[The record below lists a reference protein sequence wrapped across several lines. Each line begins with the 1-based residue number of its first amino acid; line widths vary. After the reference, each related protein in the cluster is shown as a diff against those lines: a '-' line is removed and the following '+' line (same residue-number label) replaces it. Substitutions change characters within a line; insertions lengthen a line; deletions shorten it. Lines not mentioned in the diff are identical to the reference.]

1 MPDSEGCRHWI
12 YSIGR
17 WALAPIPFCFTG
29 NLITMYHK
37 SVSLFFRF
45 FFLII
50 LIRMCS
56 FNELKAQT
64 LDLTP
69 RERDQLKSQSIALV
83 KEFEQLLNVLSH
95 KATTSS
101 DAQDIVILATA
112 DNQTRI
118 FADPKVVLEDDLY
131 SIHADSVE
139 PKDVSVQKYLNDW
152 DLFYTKGFDETVSFS
167 DLRISDFAFKGYLYL
182 KVYYVSQFKNKHKY
196 FDKNYVTKRR
206 VATIR
211 FDKKN
216 GKYVGYINGISFFRS
231 KRATG
236 SGTVLAS
243 AEDEFKPFVKEIKMK
258 LNHFTDSTIT
268 ESQIALQKKSDSLY
282 AEAVKSQMQKTEEEQ
297 RRDLFYSRAISK
309 GDSMVA
315 AKDFASAIEAYT
327 EARAFKPLETYPRT
341 KINELTRMLAGGMN
355 NNPRQMFTRQM
366 SEGDALFRQR
376 DYESARQAYQSAYI
390 ILPDNPEVIQKFY
403 QTDKIIRNKADIRRK
418 YMAGNFKLALKDYTQ
433 IISEDKTNPD
443 YFYERARC
451 YQALGEDKKAM
462 ADLNSAI
469 ALDAVFAEALKMR
482 ASSFRNENDLAKAI
496 ADYNTLIQVNPNLAE
511 YHQQKGFLLAQSK
524 EYDKAI
530 DEFNQAL
537 KLDPKDVQSATA
549 KANAQRKSSKLDE
562 ALVSA
567 DAALAINPVF
577 SSALFMKGMVLMQK
591 GYESKAGVEFAK
603 AYKLGLNV
611 DEAKELDKYHD
622 DYLNLAR
629 TNAKNNQQAE
639 AIKFVQKALLVKPVS
654 VDALYFLAVQEA
666 AIGKSADA
674 IRDLDQCI
682 SLKENFVPAYVK
694 KGQILSGKK
703 DYRTAL
709 PLLHTAFHLDNRN
722 LDACRGLGDAFV
734 AQSQFD
740 SALVWFNTAFLIK
753 SADPVTLVKRALCHY
768 SMENYHK
775 ALLDV
780 ENAIREDNKLAD
792 AHFYKGKI
800 NRALKQGFNAI
811 DNYNEAARLGYNK
824 YDCLVETGL
833 TYASM
838 SNHKQAIKAFGDA
851 IVLQPG
857 QSDAYALRA
866 ASYKE
871 RDDFTNAR
879 SDYESAIRIDSL
891 GPNPDCLSELGFI
904 HIRSANFTE
913 AQPRFEKA
921 LTIDPNHPGAGYGL
935 GVVFYNQGKKEAAL
949 QSFERAFQTG
959 KLEFSQIK
967 KDIWMKDILKDPEF
981 LKLKDSGLK

>member
-1 MPDSEGCRHWI
+1 MNLKNYRPFYCI
-12 YSIGR
+12 SI
-17 WALAPIPFCFTG
+17 
-29 NLITMYHK
+29 
-37 SVSLFFRF
+37 LF
-45 FFLII
+45 LLVQI
-50 LIRMCS
+50 LGFS
-56 FNELKAQT
+56 KANAQN

-101 DAQDIVILATA
+101 DAQDIVVLATA

-131 SIHADSVE
+131 SIQADSVE
-139 PKDVSVQKYLNDW
+139 PKDVSIQKYLNDW
-152 DLFYTKGFDETVSFS
+152 DLFYTKGFEETVSFS

-216 GKYVGYINGISFFRS
+216 GMYVGYINGISFFRS
-231 KRATG
+231 KKATG
-236 SGTVLAS
+236 NGTVLAS
-243 AEDEFKPFVKEIKMK
+243 PDDEFKPFVKEIKMK

-282 AEAVKSQMQKTEEEQ
+282 AEAVKSQMQKSEDEQ
-297 RRDLFYSRAISK
+297 RRDLFYSKAISK
-309 GDSMVA
+309 GDSMLA
-315 AKDFASAIEAYT
+315 IKDFASAIEAYT

-366 SEGDALFRQR
+366 TEGDALFKQR
-376 DYESARQAYQSAYI
+376 DYEVARQAYQSAYI
-390 ILPDNPEVIQKFY
+390 ILPDNPDVIQKFY

-418 YMAGNFKLALKDYTQ
+418 YMAGNFKLALKDYTR
-433 IISEDKTNPD
+433 IIAEDKTNPD

-451 YQALGEDKKAM
+451 YQALGENKKAM

-469 ALDAVFAEALKMR
+469 SLDPVFAEALKMR
-482 ASSFRNENDLAKAI
+482 ASAYQKEHDIPKAI
-496 ADYNTLIQVNPNLAE
+496 ADFNSLILVSPNLAE
-511 YHQQKGFLLAQSK
+511 YHQQKGFLLAQNK
-524 EYDKAI
+524 DYDKAI
-530 DEFNQAL
+530 EEFNLAL

-549 KANAQRKSSKLDE
+549 KADAQRKSARLDD

-567 DAALAINPVF
+567 DAAIAINPVF
-577 SSALFMKGMVLMQK
+577 SSALFMKGMILMLK
-591 GYESKAGVEFAK
+591 GYESRAGVEFAK

-629 TNAKNNQQAE
+629 TNAKNNQNTE
-639 AIKFVQKALLVKPVS
+639 SVKFVQKALLVKPVS
-654 VDALYFLAVQEA
+654 VDALFFLAVQEA
-666 AIGKSADA
+666 AMGKTTDA

-682 SLKENFVPAYVK
+682 VLKENFVPAYVK
-694 KGQILSGKK
+694 KGQILCGKK
-703 DYRTAL
+703 DFQTAL
-709 PLLHTAFHLDNRN
+709 PLLHTAFHLDSRN

-734 AQSQFD
+734 ALSQYD

-753 SADPVTLVKRALCHY
+753 SADPVTLVKRARCHY

-780 ENAIREDNKLAD
+780 ENAIREDNKLAE
-792 AHFYKGKI
+792 AHFYKGKV
-800 NRALKQGFNAI
+800 NKALKQGFNAI
-811 DNYNEAARLGYNK
+811 DNYNEASRLGYNK
-824 YDCLVETGL
+824 YDCLVETGI
-833 TYASM
+833 TYSSM

-851 IVLQPG
+851 ITLQPG

-866 ASYKE
+866 ACFRE
-871 RDDFTNAR
+871 RDDFKNAQ
-879 SDYESAIRIDSL
+879 SDYEAAIRIDSL

-904 HIRSANFTE
+904 HIRSGNFTE
-913 AQPRFEKA
+913 AQSRFEKA
-921 LTIDPNHPGAGYGL
+921 LIIDPNHPGAGYGL
-935 GVVFYNQGKKEAAL
+935 GVVLFNQGKKESAL
-949 QSFERAFQTG
+949 QSFERVLQTG
-959 KLEFSQIK
+959 KLEFNQMK
-967 KDIWMKDILKDPEF
+967 KDVWMKEILKDPEF
-981 LKLKDSGLK
+981 VKLKDAGLK

>member
-1 MPDSEGCRHWI
+1 MYQKNFR
-12 YSIGR
+12 
-17 WALAPIPFCFTG
+17 PFYPV
-29 NLITMYHK
+29 LI
-37 SVSLFFRF
+37 LF
-45 FFLII
+45 L
-50 LIRMCS
+50 LLQLWG
-56 FNELKAQT
+56 FNEANAQM

-69 RERDQLKSQSIALV
+69 RERDQLRSQSISLV

-95 KATTSS
+95 KATTTS
-101 DAQDIVILATA
+101 DAQDIVVLATS

-131 SIHADSVE
+131 SIHADSTE
-139 PKDVSVQKYLNDW
+139 PKDVSIQKYLNDW
-152 DLFYTKGFDETVSFS
+152 DLFYTKGFEETVSFS

-236 SGTVLAS
+236 NGTVMAS
-243 AEDEFKPFVKEIKMK
+243 PDDEFKPFVKEIKMK

-268 ESQIALQKKSDSLY
+268 ESQIALQRKSDSLY
-282 AEAVKSQMQKTEEEQ
+282 AEAVKSQVQKSEEEQ
-297 RRDLFYSRAISK
+297 RRDVFYSRAISK
-309 GDSMVA
+309 GDSMVVL
-315 AKDFASAIEAYT
+315 KDFASAIEAYT

-341 KINELTRMLAGGMN
+341 KINELTRILAGGLN

-366 SEGDALFRQR
+366 SEGDAFFKQR
-376 DYESARQAYQSAYI
+376 DYEAARQAYQSAYI

-403 QTDKIIRNKADIRRK
+403 QTDKIIRNKAEIRRK
-418 YMAGNFKLALKDYTQ
+418 YMAGNFKLALKDYTR

-443 YFYERARC
+443 YFFERARC
-451 YQALGEDKKAM
+451 YLALGENKKAM

-469 ALDAVFAEALKMR
+469 SLDPVFAEALKMR
-482 ASSFRNENDLAKAI
+482 SSSFQKDNELFKAI
-496 ADYNTLIQVNPNLAE
+496 ADLNTLTLLNPGIAE
-511 YHQQKGFLLAQSK
+511 YHQQKGFLLAQGK
-524 EYDKAI
+524 EYDKAV
-530 DEFNQAL
+530 DEFNLAL

-549 KANAQRKSSKLDE
+549 KADAQRKSGRLDE

-567 DAALAINPVF
+567 EAALSINSGY
-577 SSALFMKGMVLMQK
+577 SSALFMKGMILMQK
-591 GYESKAGVEFAK
+591 GYESRAGVEFSK

-629 TNAKNNQQAE
+629 TNARNNQQGE

-666 AIGKSADA
+666 AMGKTADA

-682 SLKENFVPAYVK
+682 ALKENFVPAYVK
-694 KGQILSGKK
+694 KGQILSDQK
-703 DYRTAL
+703 DFRTAL
-709 PLLHTAFHLDNRN
+709 PLLHTAFNLDNRN

-734 AQSQFD
+734 AQSAYD

-753 SADPVTLVKRALCHY
+753 SADPVTLVKRARCHY

-780 ENAIREDNKLAD
+780 ENAIREDNKLAE

-800 NRALKQGFNAI
+800 NKALKQGFTAI
-811 DNYNEAARLGYNK
+811 DNYSEAARLGYNK

-833 TYASM
+833 TYVSI
-838 SNHKQAIKAFGDA
+838 SNHKQAIKAYGDA
-851 IVLQPG
+851 IVLQSG

-871 RDDFTNAR
+871 RDDFKNAQA
-879 SDYESAIRIDSL
+879 DYEAAIRIDSM

-904 HIRSANFTE
+904 HVRSGNFTE

-921 LTIDPNHPGAGYGL
+921 LIIDPNHPGAGYGL
-935 GVVFYNQGKKEAAL
+935 GVVLFQQGKKEAAL
-949 QSFERAFQTG
+949 QSFEKAFQTG
-959 KLEFSQIK
+959 KLEFGQIK
-967 KDIWMKDILKDPEF
+967 KDVWMKEILKDPDF
-981 LKLKDSGLK
+981 IKLKEAGFK